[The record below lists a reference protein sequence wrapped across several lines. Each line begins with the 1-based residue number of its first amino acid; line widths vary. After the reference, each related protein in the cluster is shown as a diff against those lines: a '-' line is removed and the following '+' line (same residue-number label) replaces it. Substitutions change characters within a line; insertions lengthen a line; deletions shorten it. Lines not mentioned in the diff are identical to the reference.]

1 MLRKLLRR
9 DFGRLAAFSTAG
21 LTIVPSSQ
29 ESNAKLSR
37 VEPVDPQ
44 FADFIDR
51 MGGVPVIGEALTPAF
66 EHNGRYAQL
75 FANFLLER
83 RPNPE
88 GTSYRIAPASLGKIV
103 SGERYFKEIA
113 PFRDTR
119 SVKYIWQTRHSLRF
133 GFLELW
139 QRVGGASML
148 GYPISEEVPEA
159 HGITAQFFECGK
171 LTYMASRSQPVQ
183 IEAIGRAYLAAMN
196 NWTNA
201 SYRVKPLAVQTPGD
215 STNVRLTVLNTGTT
229 DWTTSGPDAVRAGIR
244 WADSHLPSARTL
256 PPLLSLPQ
264 AVAPGDSVD
273 LSFHIQ
279 LPDVPGPYRI
289 QPDLRIGDDWFSSR
303 TVRAPIVD
311 VPVQLEVPEI
321 RVGLLDISD
330 DNPGVNQ
337 ATIFSTK
344 GLQIRDEGHTLLAE
358 LKPFERAVIRRDI
371 PNEVQTINLPNG
383 SLILT
388 VGKVLVAPQEESL
401 LRLEETAPQRTYRG
415 TMEFAWLPHFQSA
428 WVVNTLPMDDYLA
441 GIVEQGDHIPWE
453 ALRAS
458 AIAFRTYGYT
468 VRDERRKRGNLFD
481 VAASTRHTPTLYTRD
496 QVYHGFARELS
507 GTRLREAIHDTRG
520 RVMTYEGRSIHAVY
534 FSRADGRTRS
544 WHDIWGG
551 KVKPWALG
559 VTDPYSTGHSL
570 LGHGIGLPL
579 RSANLMAA
587 AGANGEQIL
596 RHYYTDVT
604 FEHVY

>member
-1 MLRKLLRR
+1 MSRKLLRR
-9 DFGRLAAFSTAG
+9 DFVRLAAFSPAG
-21 LTIVPSSQ
+21 LTIAPATQGSTAEPST
-29 ESNAKLSR
+29 

-44 FADFIDR
+44 FAGFVNR
-51 MGGVPVIGEALTPAF
+51 MGGIPVIGETLTPAF
-66 EHNGRYAQL
+66 EHNGRHVQL

-88 GTSYRIAPASLGKIV
+88 GTSYGIHPASLGKIV
-103 SGERYFKEIA
+103 SGERYFRKVD

-139 QRVGGASML
+139 KRLGGASML

-159 HGITAQFFECGK
+159 YGVTAQFFECGK
-171 LTYMASRSQPVQ
+171 LTYLASRSQPVQ
-183 IEAIGRAYLAAMN
+183 IEAIGRMYLASMN
-196 NWTNA
+196 NWINA
-201 SYRVKPLAVQTPGD
+201 SYLVEPLAIKNPGE
-215 STNVRLTVLNTGTT
+215 SANLRLTILNTGTT
-229 DWTTSGPDAVRAGIR
+229 DWATSGTDAVRVGIR
-244 WADSHLPSARTL
+244 WADSHLPSTRAL
-256 PPLLSLPQ
+256 PPLMSLPQ
-264 AVAPGDSVD
+264 AVASGGSVD
-273 LSFHIQ
+273 LSFNIT

-311 VPVQLEVPEI
+311 TPVELEVPEI

-344 GLQIRDEGHTLLAE
+344 GFQIRDEGYTLLAE
-358 LKPFERAVIRRDI
+358 LKPLERAVIRRDI
-371 PNEVQTINLPNG
+371 PNEVHTIDLPNE
-383 SLILT
+383 SRILT

-415 TMEFAWLPHFQSA
+415 TMEFAWLPAFQSA
-428 WVVNTLPMDDYLA
+428 WVVNALPMDDYLA

-468 VRDERRKRGNLFD
+468 VRNERRKRGNLFD
-481 VAASTRHTPTLYTRD
+481 VAASTHHTPTLYTRD

-520 RVMTYEGRSIHAVY
+520 RVMTYQGHSIHAVY

-559 VTDPYSTGHSL
+559 VTDPYSTGHRL

-596 RHYYTDVT
+596 RHYYTDVV